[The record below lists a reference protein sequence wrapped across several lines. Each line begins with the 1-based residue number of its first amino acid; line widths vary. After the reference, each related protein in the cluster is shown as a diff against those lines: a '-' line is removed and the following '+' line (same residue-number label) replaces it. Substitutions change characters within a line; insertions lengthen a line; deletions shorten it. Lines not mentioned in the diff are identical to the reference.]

1 MYTYTYKPKNF
12 TKEAD
17 DQYTIDTVT
26 FPDEKS
32 YLMGL
37 RHGTWSGYSVGF
49 DPVNIVKSRWGVSTD
64 MKEEQYRYGVKKLW
78 RKMSHIGKSNA
89 VNPVN
94 QMDDEIKNIVD
105 FPKRVRYTMLPNQ
118 IFDPKYKNNPQS
130 NYEELVELQA
140 YQWMRIETLRNI
152 RMFIAVPGNLDLYAG
167 NGIKVEMPATKL
179 AGDRPAPDKKYNGKW
194 VIAGVNHSGVGSSSK
209 MKTELFLCKDS
220 VSKR

>member
-1 MYTYTYKPKNF
+1 MN
-12 TKEAD
+12 AD
-17 DQYTIDTVT
+17 DQYTVDTIS

-152 RMFIAVPGNLDLYAG
+152 RMFITVPGNLDLYAG
-167 NGIKVEMPATKL
+167 NGVKVEMPATRL
-179 AGDRPAPDKKYNGKW
+179 SGDRPLPDKKYNGKW
-194 VIAGVNHSGVGSSSK
+194 VIAGINHSGVGSSSK
-209 MKTELFLCKDS
+209 MKTEMFLCKDS